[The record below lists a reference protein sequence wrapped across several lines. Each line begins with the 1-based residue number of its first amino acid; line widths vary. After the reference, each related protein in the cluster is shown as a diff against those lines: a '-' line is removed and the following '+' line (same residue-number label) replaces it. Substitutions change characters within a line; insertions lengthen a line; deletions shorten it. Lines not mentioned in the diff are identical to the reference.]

1 MSARPIVLSAP
12 MVRAIL
18 AGTKTQVR
26 RPIGLP
32 TLKPSAT
39 AGYDWTFRG
48 LGGARTIARHQRHP
62 RGCWQDLRAA
72 DFFKLCPH
80 GAPGDLL
87 WVRETWAYYGGDEYL
102 YQREPGAVAYRA
114 SYDEDTRIPIH
125 MRLIGY
131 VPGGRWR
138 PSIHMPQWASRLTLR
153 VTSVRVERL
162 REITEEDARAEGFA
176 PSPHPS
182 LHGVTV
188 SARHAFARTWHEMHG
203 DGFAIVEGSPQ
214 WNANPWVWVLGF
226 ERVGGAS

>member
-1 MSARPIVLSAP
+1 MSARSILFSAP

-26 RPIGLP
+26 RVVRWPVLG
-32 TLKPSAT
+32 PSDGRKRRVYGPGDVAE
-39 AGYDWTFRG
+39 
-48 LGGARTIARHQRHP
+48 IS
-62 RGCWQDLRAA
+62 AA
-72 DFFKLCPH
+72 KGLCPH
-80 GAPGDLL
+80 GDPGDLL
-87 WVRETWAYYGGDEYL
+87 WVRETWAYYGGDEYI

-114 SYDEDTRIPIH
+114 SYDDDARIPIH

-138 PSIHMPQWASRLTLR
+138 PSVHMPRWASRITLR

-162 REITEEDARAEGFA
+162 HAITEEDARAEGFA

-182 LHGVTV
+182 LHGATV
-188 SARHAFARTWHEMHG
+188 SARHAFARAWHEMHG

-214 WNANPWVWVLGF
+214 WNANPLVWVLGF
-226 ERVGGAS
+226 ERVEATP